1 MVFKE
6 LEIQGFKSFPDKV
19 KITFDEGVTGV
30 VGPNGSGK
38 SNLSDAVRWVLGETS
53 ARQLRAA
60 GKMEDVIF
68 GGTRR
73 RGAMGFA
80 QVRLTLDNSSHA
92 LDVEADE
99 VTIGR
104 RYYRSGESEYSIN
117 GQICRLKDVYEL
129 LLDTG
134 IGRDGYSVIGQG
146 RIAEIV
152 AAKSSERREIFEEA
166 CGIAKYRY
174 RKNEAERRLAAAAE
188 NLERLRD
195 ILSELEA
202 RVGPLEK
209 ESEKARK
216 FLELSAQRKTLEVT
230 LWTDG
235 VHRAKEAVRRQVR
248 DYETAQADYE
258 RFDRQTKAAES
269 EAEEIRMQAQQL
281 TIAVERLNGDIRSIT
296 EQISGSES
304 RIAVLENDIARN
316 EESAADLR
324 AEIAAGQQDSTE
336 AAAALERHRAVA
348 KSMELAGQKLAAEL
362 DALNDEL
369 VRLTRENDQSGAR
382 RDTLRG
388 EVAALTARH
397 TEAQVAQAAAKA
409 AAETALSRL
418 PALEEA
424 AEVLAV
430 QRDDAK
436 QDLEDTVRYL
446 TTLAENEQQL
456 KNIRAGLELKLKSR
470 RAALEEADRAEQQL
484 NRELDAARQRLSV
497 LRELE
502 KNMEGYQNSVKTV
515 MRAASARR
523 LRGIIG
529 PVSSILRVEPGRE
542 VAIETALGGALQN
555 IVVENEAAAKAG
567 IALLRSENAGRATF
581 LPLDTVQPGVFR
593 GKLSGSARLASSLV
607 QADARYSDIVS
618 NLLGRIIVVDDIN
631 EASRVARDNGF
642 RSKVVTLDG
651 QVVNAGGSFTGGS
664 VQRSAGLFTRKQE
677 LEELRVKAAQ
687 LQKEC
692 LAAQEK
698 TDQCKQQADA
708 LNAEL
713 TAASSEQ
720 ITAANDRVRAEAERK
735 RLEAVMEQAE
745 TALAARQK
753 EIDTLNAQLADSRE
767 KAAQAEAQEAALA
780 GEIEAKSG
788 ELNRI
793 AEGDDAFLTQ
803 QRALAEQVS
812 AKRLEQVGRQKDA
825 ELAQAQIEA
834 LEQRTRD
841 AESRRAS
848 LEESLAALAA
858 RSDACRAEIEAIRK
872 AKTDSRAEIEAKEA
886 EIRKATEQRLSR
898 QQAETEALARARTA
912 ADSREEMG
920 REMARLAERKAA
932 AESEYDATAAK
943 LWDEYQLTVSQA
955 EELCVEFD
963 SLPALRAQVADLRNQ
978 IRALGNVN
986 VSAIEEY
993 QEVRERYDALS
1004 AQVADVEGS
1013 RNELTRMIAS
1023 LSGQMKEIFTDSFRA
1038 INDNFGR
1045 IFAEL
1050 FGGGEASLVLEDES
1064 DVLSCGIGIQVAPP
1078 GKVIKNLEAL
1088 SGGEQALV
1096 AISIYFAILAV
1107 NPAPFCILDEIEA
1120 ALDDANVSRFA
1131 QYLRR
1136 VSDKTQFIVIT
1147 HRRGTMEAAN
1157 VLYGVT
1163 MRRTAC
1169 RNCSSWIW
1177 NRLTRRWFRRYNRL
1191 NLSVSLR
1198 SPAPLVGEPLAYRA
1212 ALSANREMAGF
1223 AITDRNSKTKERTNG
1238 PLWIW
1243 QKRKR

>member
-1 MVFKE
+1 MRPLKLTLSAFGPYAGTTTLPLEQLGRGGLYLVTGDTGAGKTTLFDAITYALYDHSSGGVRDGAMLRSKYADPGTPTFVE
-6 LEIQGFKSFPDKV
+6 LEFEVRGQRYTVRRNPEYLRPKARGEGFTTEKA
-19 KITFDEGVTGV
+19 
-30 VGPNGSGK
+30 
-38 SNLSDAVRWVLGETS
+38 DAVLTYADGRPPVTKAKEVTAAVIDIIGLDYNQFSQIAMIAQGQFTRLLNATTEERSKIFRKLFRTQRYQKLQEALAEENSALTARRAALNAKLDAVLAGISYDAADPEAETLGTLS
-53 ARQLRAA
+53 AQMPPDAVTTLLEGLTARQ
-60 GKMEDVIF
+60 E
-68 GGTRR
+68 
-73 RGAMGFA
+73 
-80 QVRLTLDNSSHA
+80 
-92 LDVEADE
+92 
-99 VTIGR
+99 
-104 RYYRSGESEYSIN
+104 
-117 GQICRLKDVYEL
+117 
-129 LLDTG
+129 
-134 IGRDGYSVIGQG
+134 
-146 RIAEIV
+146 
-152 AAKSSERREIFEEA
+152 
-166 CGIAKYRY
+166 
-174 RKNEAERRLAAAAE
+174 AAAAQAADALAALDRQLSRLQTTLGAAE
-188 NLERLRD
+188 QAERQRQEVAG
-195 ILSELEA
+195 ELT
-202 RVGPLEK
+202 
-209 ESEKARK
+209 KARSTAQ
-216 FLELSAQRKTLEVT
+216 LESAKASTRRKTLEVT

-235 VHRAKEAVRRQVR
+235 VHRAREAVRQQVR

-258 RFDRQTKAAES
+258 RFDRETKAAEA

-348 KSMELAGQKLAAEL
+348 KSMELAGRKLAAEL

-397 TEAQVAQAAAKA
+397 TEAQVAQAAAEA

-515 MRAASARR
+515 MRVASARR

-607 QADARYSDIVS
+607 QTDARYSDIVS

-677 LEELRVKAAQ
+677 LEELRVKAAK

-698 TDQCKQQADA
+698 TDQCKQ
-708 LNAEL
+708 L
-713 TAASSEQ
+713 
-720 ITAANDRVRAEAERK
+720 
-735 RLEAVMEQAE
+735 
-745 TALAARQK
+745 
-753 EIDTLNAQLADSRE
+753 
-767 KAAQAEAQEAALA
+767 
-780 GEIEAKSG
+780 
-788 ELNRI
+788 
-793 AEGDDAFLTQ
+793 
-803 QRALAEQVS
+803 
-812 AKRLEQVGRQKDA
+812 
-825 ELAQAQIEA
+825 
-834 LEQRTRD
+834 
-841 AESRRAS
+841 S
-848 LEESLAALAA
+848 L
-858 RSDACRAEIEAIRK
+858 IHI
-872 AKTDSRAEIEAKEA
+872 
-886 EIRKATEQRLSR
+886 
-898 QQAETEALARARTA
+898 
-912 ADSREEMG
+912 
-920 REMARLAERKAA
+920 
-932 AESEYDATAAK
+932 
-943 LWDEYQLTVSQA
+943 
-955 EELCVEFD
+955 
-963 SLPALRAQVADLRNQ
+963 
-978 IRALGNVN
+978 
-986 VSAIEEY
+986 
-993 QEVRERYDALS
+993 
-1004 AQVADVEGS
+1004 
-1013 RNELTRMIAS
+1013 
-1023 LSGQMKEIFTDSFRA
+1023 
-1038 INDNFGR
+1038 
-1045 IFAEL
+1045 
-1050 FGGGEASLVLEDES
+1050 
-1064 DVLSCGIGIQVAPP
+1064 
-1078 GKVIKNLEAL
+1078 
-1088 SGGEQALV
+1088 
-1096 AISIYFAILAV
+1096 
-1107 NPAPFCILDEIEA
+1107 
-1120 ALDDANVSRFA
+1120 
-1131 QYLRR
+1131 
-1136 VSDKTQFIVIT
+1136 
-1147 HRRGTMEAAN
+1147 
-1157 VLYGVT
+1157 
-1163 MRRTAC
+1163 
-1169 RNCSSWIW
+1169 
-1177 NRLTRRWFRRYNRL
+1177 
-1191 NLSVSLR
+1191 
-1198 SPAPLVGEPLAYRA
+1198 
-1212 ALSANREMAGF
+1212 
-1223 AITDRNSKTKERTNG
+1223 
-1238 PLWIW
+1238 
-1243 QKRKR
+1243 